1 VVAVRVMLQV
11 TELLTALVDWISIAL
26 VLEDGGPLLQLLLE
40 MLSSPTDVTVQLAA
54 VECLLAFTNRKV
66 AIRT

>member
-1 VVAVRVMLQV
+1 VAVRVMLQV

-40 MLSSPTDVTVQLAA
+40 MLSSSTDVTVQLAA

>member
-1 VVAVRVMLQV
+1 VAVRVMLQV